1 MEYVTHHNVLGCE
14 AKEIPCIVGAG
25 TPGDSIGA
33 IGLLYMDETTGKI
46 YKRTATG
53 WEPEGPSIH
62 VEDSAPTNLSPYEI
76 GDIILVTEE

>member
-1 MEYVTHHNVLGCE
+1 MNYVENLNIDGVK

-25 TPGDSIGA
+25 TPGDSIDA
-33 IGLLYMDETTGKI
+33 TGLLYMDENTGKV

-53 WEPEGPSIH
+53 WVPEGPSIH
-62 VEDSAPTNLSPYEI
+62 VEDSAPTNLAPYEI